1 VLSSRLGQDQ
11 TMLTNGSRAPQF
23 ALTAQDGK
31 IHSLADYAG
40 RPLVL
45 FFFRGRFCPT
55 SKRYLIQWQEFDR
68 KVHNLGARLLA
79 ISYDTIENHAWM
91 AERYDIRF
99 PLLSDSN
106 LEVSRSYGVYI
117 DRHEDGF
124 DHGEPGFIIIDKD
137 GKIAYSLLA
146 SGPKGFPSPG
156 ELSAILIYMFVH
168 EGKY

>member
-1 VLSSRLGQDQ
+1 
-11 TMLTNGSRAPQF
+11 MLTNGIAAPEFSLQ
-23 ALTAQDGK
+23 TDDGK
-31 IHSLADYAG
+31 TYSLTDYSG

-45 FFFRGRFCPT
+45 FFFRGKFCPT

-79 ISYDTIENHAWM
+79 ISYDSVENQAWM

-99 PLLSDSN
+99 PLLSDPT

-124 DHGEPGFIIIDKD
+124 EHGEPGIVIIDKD
-137 GKIAYSLLA
+137 GNIAYSILA
-146 SGPKGFPSPG
+146 SGPKGFPGPG
-156 ELSAILIYMFVH
+156 EVAPILIYMFMH

>member
-1 VLSSRLGQDQ
+1 
-11 TMLTNGSRAPQF
+11 MITNGTEAPAF
-23 ALTAQDGK
+23 NLIGDDGK
-31 IHSLADYAG
+31 NYALADYVG
-40 RPLVL
+40 RPLIL

-79 ISYDTIENHAWM
+79 ISYDTVENHAWM

-99 PLLSDSN
+99 PLLSDPT

-124 DHGEPGFIIIDKD
+124 DHGEPGLIIIDKE
-137 GKIAYSLLA
+137 GNVSYSLLA
-146 SGPKGFPSPG
+146 SGPKGFPGPG
-156 ELSAILIYMFVH
+156 DIASILIYMFVH